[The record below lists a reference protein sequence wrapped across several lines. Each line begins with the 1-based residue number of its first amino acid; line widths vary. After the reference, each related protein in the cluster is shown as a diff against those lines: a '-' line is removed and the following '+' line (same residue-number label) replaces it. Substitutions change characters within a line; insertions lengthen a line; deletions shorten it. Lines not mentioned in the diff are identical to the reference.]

1 MTNSDEVRPMI
12 GGVIITH
19 AELGEALLGAARA
32 IKGGME
38 KIRPVSIENYED
50 VEGLRKRLIDAVEE
64 VDGGAGVMVFT
75 DLFGGTPTNIAM
87 SILEDRNVEIM
98 TGVNLPV
105 LIKFDTIRRDR
116 SLAEVAACL
125 EDYGRKS
132 MAIAG
137 KMLREP

>member
-1 MTNSDEVRPMI
+1 MI

-19 AELGEALLGAARA
+19 AELGEALLGAAMV

-50 VEGLRKRLIDAVEE
+50 VEGLRKRVLDAVAE
-64 VDGGAGVMVFT
+64 VDSGAGVMVFT

-105 LIKFDTIRRDR
+105 LIKLD
-116 SLAEVAACL
+116 
-125 EDYGRKS
+125 RKS
-132 MAIAG
+132 VV
-137 KMLREP
+137 

>member
-1 MTNSDEVRPMI
+1 MI

-19 AELGEALLGAARA
+19 GELGSALLGAARI

-38 KIRPVSIENYED
+38 KIKPVTIEDYND
-50 VEGLRKRLIDAVEE
+50 VEALRGRLLRAVSE
-64 VDGGAGVMVFT
+64 VDGGSGVMVFT

-87 SILEDRNVEIM
+87 SILEDRDVEIM

-105 LIKFDTIRRDR
+105 IIKFDTLREGRTLR
-116 SLAEVAACL
+116 EVATFL

-132 MAIAG
+132 MTIAG
-137 KMLREP
+137 DMIRGK

>member
-1 MTNSDEVRPMI
+1 MI
-12 GGVIITH
+12 GGVIVTH
-19 AELGEALLGAARA
+19 GDLGKALLGAAKV

-38 KIRPVSIENYED
+38 NIRPVSIESYED
-50 VEGLRKRLIDAVEE
+50 VEGLRERLLEAVNE
-64 VDGGAGVMVFT
+64 VESGAGVMVFT

-105 LIKFDTIRRDR
+105 LIKFDTIRKDR
-116 SLAEVAACL
+116 PLAEVAASL

-137 KMLREP
+137 KMLRGS

>member
-1 MTNSDEVRPMI
+1 MI

-19 AELGEALLGAARA
+19 AELGEALLGAAMV

-50 VEGLRKRLIDAVEE
+50 VEGLRKRVLDAVAE
-64 VDGGAGVMVFT
+64 VDSGAGVMVFT

-116 SLAEVAACL
+116 PLAEVAACL

-137 KMLREP
+137 RMLREP